1 MYQQIWRLGTAKALY
16 ADGTRPRREREILYG
31 AAAQIG
37 IRSHIQRINTQL
49 RRINAARRRMDEEG
63 RASSSATDK
72 KNDGKTATEAQK
84 T

>member
-16 ADGTRPRREREILYG
+16 ADGTRPRREWEILYG

-72 KNDGKTATEAQK
+72 EK
-84 T
+84 